1 MLADIAGD
9 TRAGWGTAV
18 PDWKKRIAAGRSL
31 IPTLPLFEKVADR
44 ALEIF
49 KGLRVPDMIGTPTYG
64 EACDDWV
71 FDFVR
76 AIFGSYDPVKR
87 ERMIREFFLLVPKKN
102 GKSSIGAAIILT
114 AAILNDR
121 PQNELV
127 LIAPTQKIA
136 NIAFKQIRGMIA
148 LDPELLQIFK
158 VQAHLKQIT
167 HMTTE
172 AVIMILSADGNVVTG
187 SKAGFILIDETHVLG
202 TQHKAPDIFLEL
214 RGGMDSKPEGFL
226 LQITTQSKKEPSGQ
240 FKKELMR
247 ARSVRDGTATHPMLA
262 VLYELPPEMAK
273 DGGWENE
280 ATWGM
285 VNPNLGRSV
294 TIQGLQEKHAAAKQD
309 GPEALA
315 LFASQHLN
323 VEVGIGL
330 HSERWIA
337 ADYWPSCAET
347 GLTLDSLMDR
357 SEVVVVGGDIG
368 GAYDLLSI
376 GVIGRCKETRNWLH
390 WTHAWCIPDVLQ
402 KLKEIAPKLLDL
414 QEVGDVTIDADID
427 QHVSDVCDICDQ
439 IKEAGLF
446 PDVGAIGFDPHGTAA
461 MLDELVERGYPEPPE
476 HSMIFG
482 VEQGYKLNRAV
493 KTLERR
499 TYQGSLRHG
508 DQPLMTWCMGNA
520 KAEARGQNTMITKA
534 KAGSAKIDP
543 LIGLFNA
550 TILMDMNPV
559 AAKRADLNAFLNR
572 PVMIA

>member
-1 MLADIAGD
+1 MLDEIAG
-9 TRAGWGTAV
+9 TSRAGWSTAV
-18 PDWKKRIAAGRSL
+18 PDWKERIVDGRSL

-64 EACDDWV
+64 EVCDDWV

-102 GKSSIGAAIILT
+102 GKSSIAAAIILT

-136 NIAFKQIRGMIA
+136 NIAFKQIRGIIA
-148 LDPELLQIFK
+148 LDPDLTQIFK
-158 VQAHLKQIT
+158 VQTHLKQIT

-202 TQHKAPDIFLEL
+202 AQHKAPDIFLEL

-226 LQITTQSKKEPSGQ
+226 LQITTQSKQEPSGQ

-262 VLYELPPEMAK
+262 VLYELPPEMIK
-273 DGGWENE
+273 DGGWEDE
-280 ATWGM
+280 ATWSM
-285 VNPNLGRSV
+285 VNPNMGRSV
-294 TIQGLQEKHAAAKQD
+294 TLQGLRDKMAAAQQD
-309 GPEALA
+309 GPDAIA

-330 HSERWIA
+330 HSERWVV
-337 ADYWPSCAET
+337 ADYWPSCKDET
-347 GLTLDSLMDR
+347 LTLDSLLER

-368 GAYDLLSI
+368 GAYDLLGL
-376 GVIGRCKETRNWLH
+376 GVLGRCKTTRNWLH
-390 WTHAWCIPDVLQ
+390 WAHAWCIPDVLT
-402 KLKEIAPKLLDL
+402 KLKEIGPKLRDL
-414 QEVGDVTIDADID
+414 EEAGNLTIDADID
-427 QHVSDVCDICDQ
+427 RHVQDVADICDR
-439 IKEAGLF
+439 IRDAGLF
-446 PDVGAIGFDPHGTAA
+446 PKEGAIGLDPKGTAA
-461 MLDELVERGYPEPPE
+461 LIDELIFRGYPEPPDDQ
-476 HSMIFG
+476 MIAA
-482 VEQGYKLNRAV
+482 VSQGWHLNGAI
-493 KTLERR
+493 KTIERR
-499 TYQGSLRHG
+499 AYQKSMRHG
-508 DQPLMTWCMGNA
+508 NQPLMTWCLGNA
-520 KAEARGQNTMITKA
+520 KAETRKNNVFIEKA

-550 TILMDMNPV
+550 TILMSRNPE
-559 AAKRADLNAFLNR
+559 ADGHSVYQSRGALIL
-572 PVMIA
+572 